1 MLLRSITLQ
10 NFGLYAGRQVIE
22 LSPQSRDKKPR
33 PIVLIGGKNGAGKT
47 SLLDGVRLALYGK
60 LAVGQRVSQVE
71 YESYLRSRIH
81 TPPSGQ
87 DAPSEATIVLDF
99 DFAEGGE
106 IQRYEVTRSWA
117 VRGQSVVESLEVTK
131 NGSEIT
137 AVPREEWHHF
147 LQDLLP
153 FGVSQLFFFDGEK
166 IKDIADDTED
176 DEHLAGAIRTLLGIE
191 MVVRLRT
198 DLGLYIARHE
208 RANAST
214 ASNRLD
220 QVVRDLE
227 RLAREIQE
235 ATETLADLQA
245 SHDGQKR
252 SADKAKQRFVATG
265 GDIALNRS
273 KLQGER
279 EAIRE
284 QRDLLL
290 QTYRE
295 GSASLWPLVCAPKLL
310 GKLLATLPDIENVKL
325 RVATQHMLDA
335 FEAWQASAAPAVKK
349 RWTDK
354 HRQEIRMIFQHA
366 LGESSDVVTVSHP
379 VAQVPQARERIET
392 ALERDAVTSSAF
404 AKRFAQLEARVTEI
418 DSALA
423 RVDETTSDYLFDEL
437 RAAEQACGATQS
449 QIDSMRGAVKDLR
462 YRQTVLE
469 RERKHI
475 LDEQSE
481 ITKADRQVDMA
492 ARAAKSLSLYESALV
507 TQKTR
512 ALERAFVTCFNRLAR
527 KDDLVRGV
535 RIDDQTFQATLID
548 SHGVEVPKTLL
559 SAGEKQ
565 VYAIAMLWALA
576 KTSGR
581 SLPVIIDTPLARL
594 DSDHRATL
602 IERYFPEVSHQ
613 VIVLSTDTEIDEG
626 VVEALH
632 PFVSHSYLLDYLPAE
647 RRTLVLSGYFGRLHE
662 DVRKRHALQQA

>member
-22 LSPQSRDKKPR
+22 LTPQSRDKKPR

-71 YESYLRSRIH
+71 YENYLRSRIH
-81 TPPSGQ
+81 TPPNRQ

-99 DFAEGGE
+99 DFAESGE

-117 VRGQSVVESLEVTK
+117 VRGQSVVEALEVTK

-191 MVVRLRT
+191 MVGRLRT

-208 RANAST
+208 RASAST
-214 ASNRLD
+214 ASSRLD
-220 QVVRDLE
+220 QVVRDSE
-227 RLAREIQE
+227 RLAREIRE
-235 ATETLADLQA
+235 ATEALADLQA

-273 KLQGER
+273 KLQAER
-279 EAIRE
+279 EGIRE
-284 QRDLLL
+284 QRDSLL
-290 QTYRE
+290 QIFRE
-295 GSASLWPLVCAPKLL
+295 GSASLWPLACAPRLL
-310 GKLLATLPDIENVKL
+310 GKVLATLPDIENGNL
-325 RVATQHMLDA
+325 RVATQRMLDA
-335 FEAWQASAAPAVKK
+335 FEAWQASAAPAVRK

-354 HRQEIRMIFQHA
+354 HREEIREVFQHT
-366 LGESSDVVTVSHP
+366 LGKSSDADAANHL
-379 VAQVPQARERIET
+379 VANVPQARERMEA
-392 ALERDAVTSSAF
+392 ALVREAPAASAF
-404 AKRFAQLEARVTEI
+404 AKRFTQLEGRVTEI

-449 QIDSMRGAVKDLR
+449 QIDVMRELVKDLH
-462 YRQTVLE
+462 YRQTLLE
-469 RERKHI
+469 RERRHI

-481 ITKADRQVDMA
+481 ITKVDRQVDMA

-512 ALERAFVTCFNRLAR
+512 ALERAFVACFNRLAR
-527 KDDLVRGV
+527 KEDLVRGV
-535 RIDDQTFQATLID
+535 RIDDHTFQATLID
-548 SHGVEVPKTLL
+548 AHGVEVPKKLL

-626 VVEALH
+626 VVDALH
-632 PFVSHSYLLDYLPAE
+632 PFVSHSYLLDYLPTE
-647 RRTLVLSGYFGRLHE
+647 RRTLVLSGYFGGLHE